1 MWRNYK
7 VYRLVIFSSIFLAFD
22 NVVEEND
29 FAFALSVLLSFIF
42 RDSLQRFLPKTPSVF
57 SRQFEKTFYDFMQNN
72 TSNSIH
78 DCQGKLAFNKKKTL
92 FTSKLGSDLRKK
104 LIEC

>member
-7 VYRLVIFSSIFLAFD
+7 VYRRVIFSSIFLAFD
-22 NVVEEND
+22 NVVEENA
-29 FAFALSVLLSFIF
+29 FAFSFSILLSFIF
-42 RDSLQRFLPKTPSVF
+42 RDYLQHFLPNTSSVF
-57 SRQFEKTFYDFMQNN
+57 SRQFERKFYEYVQNN
-72 TSNSIH
+72 MPNSVH
-78 DCQGKLAFNKKKTL
+78 DCHGKLAFNKKKTL